1 MDIVQ
6 AYLSEKF
13 DSLLEKEVDLK
24 TSIAEAEINL
34 EHIKTKISEY
44 ESLQPDED
52 VFFASSSHIQDKTFK
67 SIEADNLK
75 KTLDDLIHENNLREE
90 ELLSLVED
98 KKKLKNVL
106 DVYNKE
112 KESILDSQLL
122 VDNILGVR
130 EDVDECID
138 KIEFARKL
146 LPQDTKRAG
155 MELDKA
161 VKELKKLDRTLEKYT

>member
-1 MDIVQ
+1 M
-6 AYLSEKF
+6 
-13 DSLLEKEVDLK
+13 
-24 TSIAEAEINL
+24 
-34 EHIKTKISEY
+34 
-44 ESLQPDED
+44 
-52 VFFASSSHIQDKTFK
+52 
-67 SIEADNLK
+67 
-75 KTLDDLIHENNLREE
+75 EN
-90 ELLSLVED
+90 

-130 EDVDECID
+130 EDVDVCID

>member
-75 KTLDDLIHENNLREE
+75 KTLYDLIH
-90 ELLSLVED
+90 
-98 KKKLKNVL
+98 
-106 DVYNKE
+106 
-112 KESILDSQLL
+112 
-122 VDNILGVR
+122 
-130 EDVDECID
+130 
-138 KIEFARKL
+138 
-146 LPQDTKRAG
+146 
-155 MELDKA
+155 
-161 VKELKKLDRTLEKYT
+161 